1 MTVLHRSGR
10 ALNTT
15 RAFTSLSL
23 LVIISK
29 PLSQLFQL
37 IPLLIAALGC
47 LKRVQT
53 FLELPSQPDNRIFPT
68 NSEDSP
74 AVNIGSIHGNE
85 SNPAI
90 ELQSRCSFKDTV
102 AGTENVSDTFVV
114 QNATLGWHGRNPVL
128 RNITLTIPR
137 SRLTIV
143 IGPVA
148 SGKSTLCKA
157 LLGEA
162 FTFRGSVQFNPK
174 SGSTD
179 IAFCDQSPF
188 LLNASM
194 RENILGFSSFDSE
207 WYETVINSVGL
218 LDDIKALP
226 DGDHTLVGS
235 NGVALSGGQKQ
246 RIAIARAVYSRKQT
260 AIFDDIFSGLDSS
273 TEQVIFDKVFSSEG
287 LLRMHGT
294 TIILFVH
301 ATKFLPMA
309 DHIIVLDGRGGV
321 EQGTF
326 QNLSATSSYLHN
338 SMSLLMDH
346 QPSTSDPDI
355 FKASSTT
362 TPQAV
367 KRTADSRSAFS
378 RQQGDWAI
386 YQYYF
391 RAVGIRNTMIL
402 LTFGLLIGFTSTFP
416 SIWITWWTNSDTQN
430 ENVDNG
436 RYLGIYT
443 LLQVLGLLTFGLY
456 LYHCL
461 NTVATSSG
469 ISLHHTALRSVMSA
483 TMAFISNT
491 DIGVTISR
499 FSQDMELIDGELPQA
514 LMNLVFTIF
523 TIIGQAILI
532 AIATPYVTISFPVLI
547 LVFFWTQRFYLRT
560 SRQLRIL
567 DLETKSPL

>member
-1 MTVLHRSGR
+1 MVVLRQSGQ

-37 IPLLIAALGC
+37 TPLLIAALGC
-47 LKRVQT
+47 LKRVQI
-53 FLELPSQPDNRIFPT
+53 FLELPSQADNRVFST
-68 NSEDSP
+68 DFDDSP
-74 AVNIGSIHGNE
+74 AVNVGSSYENE

-90 ELQSRCSFKDTV
+90 ELESRCPFKATV
-102 AGTENVSDTFVV
+102 ADIENISDTFVV
-114 QNATLGWHGRNPVL
+114 QDATLGWPGSDPVL
-128 RNITLTIPR
+128 RNINLTIPR
-137 SRLTIV
+137 SKLTIV

-162 FTFRGSVQFNPK
+162 CTFRGTVQFNAK
-174 SGSTD
+174 AGLSE

-188 LLNASM
+188 LLNASL
-194 RENILGFSSFDSE
+194 RENILGFSSFDRE
-207 WYETVINSVGL
+207 WYETVIQSVGL

-226 DGDHTLVGS
+226 DGDDTLIGS
-235 NGVALSGGQKQ
+235 NGAALSGGQRQ

-273 TEQVIFDKVFSSEG
+273 TEQIIFDKVFSSGG
-287 LLRMHGT
+287 LLRMQGT
-294 TIILFVH
+294 TIILFIH

-309 DHIIVLDGRGGV
+309 DHIIVLNGSDEV

-326 QNLSATSSYLHN
+326 QNLSTVSRYLHD
-338 SMSLLMDH
+338 SMSLLINH
-346 QPSTSDPDI
+346 QPSISDSVISEP
-355 FKASSTT
+355 SSTRN
-362 TPQAV
+362 PQAV
-367 KRTADSRSAFS
+367 KCAIDSKWNFS
-378 RQQGDWAI
+378 RPHGDWTI

-391 RAVGIRNTMIL
+391 KAVGVQNTMIL
-402 LTFGLLIGFTSTFP
+402 LTLGLFIGFTSTFP
-416 SIWITWWTNSDTQN
+416 SIWVTWWSNANTQN
-430 ENVDNG
+430 EHVDNG
-436 RYLGIYT
+436 RYLGVYI
-443 LLQVLGLLTFGLY
+443 LLQVLGLLMFGAY

-483 TMAFISNT
+483 TMAFISKT
-491 DIGVTISR
+491 DTGTTISR

-514 LMNLVFTIF
+514 LMNLIFTIF
-523 TIIGQAILI
+523 TMVGQAVLI
-532 AIATPYVTISFPVLI
+532 AIATPYITISFPVLI

-567 DLETKSPL
+567 DLETKTPL